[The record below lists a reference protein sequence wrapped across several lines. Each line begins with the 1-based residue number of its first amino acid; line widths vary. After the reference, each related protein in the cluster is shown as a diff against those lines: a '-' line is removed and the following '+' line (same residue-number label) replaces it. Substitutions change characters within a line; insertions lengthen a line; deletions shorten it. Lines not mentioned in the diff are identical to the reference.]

1 MAGYK
6 IIPYNP
12 QLDLTD
18 FYAAAAQRGFTNNSS
33 YKQLIENISYE
44 PEWRVWFL
52 LYNDEIVGSTAAHSM
67 KEMGDNAY
75 RIAARTCSFSDRLP
89 HNRMRTLTGIT
100 EHQNHSAQFY
110 LPAGIDYFGTD
121 KEFYITSNE
130 KDTGTQRLVHRIWA
144 PALVRT
150 GALEKATEMEYRG
163 AWQTI
168 WRVNVEMFYDQ
179 LDLYGRWDIQRDL

>member
-1 MAGYK
+1 MYEL
-6 IIPYNP
+6 IPYEP
-12 QLDLTD
+12 GLDLQE
-18 FYAAAAQRGFTNNSS
+18 FYTLAEQRGFTNNSTH
-33 YKQLIENISYE
+33 KQLIENISYE

-52 LYNDEIVGSTAAHSM
+52 KYCGRIVGSTAAHSM
-67 KEMGDNAY
+67 SEMGEGAY
-75 RIAARTCSFSDRLP
+75 RIAARTCSFSDLLP
-89 HNRMRTLTGIT
+89 HARLRTITGIV

-110 LPAGIDYFGTD
+110 LPAGIDYFGKD
-121 KEFYITSNE
+121 KQFYITSNE

-163 AWQTI
+163 AWQTV

-179 LDLYGRWDIQRDL
+179 LDLYGRWPIERSL